1 MCLKP
6 TLLTSN
12 EVERFKFVSSLVST
26 LSFQNLIVTVSLKNQ
41 LWFKLSRCT
50 LDFLVG
56 PADQNASLILMV
68 LNRLAIDVN
77 IKDMVW

>member
-12 EVERFKFVSSLVST
+12 EVERFKFVSSLVI
-26 LSFQNLIVTVSLKNQ
+26 LVFQNLIVTVSLKNQ